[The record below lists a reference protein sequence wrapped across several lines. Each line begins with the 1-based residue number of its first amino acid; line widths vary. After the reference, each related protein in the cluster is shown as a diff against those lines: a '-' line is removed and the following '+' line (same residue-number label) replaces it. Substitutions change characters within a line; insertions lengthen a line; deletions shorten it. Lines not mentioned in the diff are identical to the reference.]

1 MYPSRPV
8 IIALLAAALSAP
20 LGAQGIPRNAR
31 TSKPVANAPRLM
43 VANPFAFAPGDSAT
57 AVRIGSAVR
66 EEMKDIVGRNFSVVE
81 QSQMNDA
88 LKQYGYPTD
97 AILTPPLATTLAKN
111 IQARVIMTGTLAKAQ
126 DGKPTVTARLIGVN
140 DDAGYVVTL
149 AQQGQSPQDF
159 GKKLAKALAPAVK
172 SLPDA
177 KACVDQRTSKRD
189 KAEEAA
195 QKAIKTL
202 PNHGL
207 AHFCLAQIANDKKAP
222 RGEVVKH
229 LQASTKGDPLSLPA
243 WTALATQYQQAN
255 DTANTLVAFKQMLRV
270 APTNQKLREELFKY
284 FLQSGHPETAR
295 EVADEGLKLDPYNA
309 DLYDLKSNACLFLS
323 DFKCAV
329 DALETMYATDS
340 TKADTLFFTKIAAA
354 AAEGENPDEVRLL
367 KWSQIGVRKYPN
379 NPTLLG
385 YLNKAYSLSGPA
397 DSVISVTNRI
407 IAKDTTAT
415 GVVAALEAA
424 KTLIVPPE
432 GQTVQRDTSS
442 RPAATDTSRTAS
454 RTDTAGARTGRDT
467 ATTVASRDTTNRG
480 ASSISADTSGFTPRP
495 KEAVPFLEFAIKY
508 GDAQAKENAAALLYT
523 GAAPLLQQP
532 QDLQGAEQLL
542 RLSAK
547 AANPTGKV
555 YPAANYLLGLATLFQ
570 VPQIDPQAEK
580 QKSCELAKQEQA
592 LLAASDSA
600 LTAGRSVNPE
610 AVDKNLGII
619 KKYNPRIASMLK
631 AYCKGEKRRA

>member
-1 MYPSRPV
+1 
-8 IIALLAAALSAP
+8 
-20 LGAQGIPRNAR
+20 
-31 TSKPVANAPRLM
+31 
-43 VANPFAFAPGDSAT
+43 
-57 AVRIGSAVR
+57 
-66 EEMKDIVGRNFSVVE
+66 MKDIVGRNFNVVE

-88 LKQYGYPTD
+88 LKQYGYPVD
-97 AILTPPLATTLAKN
+97 AILSPPLATTLAKN
-111 IQARVIMTGTLAKAQ
+111 IQARVLVSSTLSRAKSGG
-126 DGKPTVTARLIGVN
+126 DSVTARLIGVN
-140 DDAGYVVTL
+140 DDAGYVVAL
-149 AQQGQSPQDF
+149 NRPQGQSPADF

-172 SLPDA
+172 ALPDA
-177 KACVDQRTSKRD
+177 KACVDQRTSKPD
-189 KAEEAA
+189 KAEDAA
-195 QKAIKTL
+195 KKAIKTL
-202 PNHGL
+202 PTHGL
-207 AHFCLAQIANDKKAP
+207 AEFCLAQIATDKKAP
-222 RGEVVKH
+222 RPEIVKH
-229 LQASTKGDPLSLPA
+229 LHASTKGDPLSLPV

-295 EVADEGLKLDPYNA
+295 EVADEGLKIDPYNA

-340 TKADTLFFTKIAAA
+340 TKADTLFFTKISAA
-354 AAEGENPDEVRLL
+354 AAEGENPDRVRLL

-385 YLNKAYSLSGPA
+385 YLNKAYTLNGQT

-407 IAKDTTAT
+407 IAKDTTEA
-415 GVVAALEAA
+415 GVIAALAA
-424 KTLIVPPE
+424 AQSLIVPP
-432 GQTVQRDTSS
+432 DTS
-442 RPAATDTSRTAS
+442 AATQAKCPPGIDSIACRQ
-454 RTDTAGARTGRDT
+454 RTDTAAAAGAGTS
-467 ATTVASRDTTNRG
+467 AAS
-480 ASSISADTSGFTPRP
+480 FKPRP
-495 KEAVPFLEFAIKY
+495 KEAVPFLEFAIKH
-508 GDAQAKENAAALLYT
+508 GDPQRKEQAAALLYT

-542 RLSAK
+542 RLSVQ
-547 AANPTGKV
+547 AANPSGKV

-580 QKSCELAKQEQA
+580 QKSCDLAKQEQA
-592 LLAASDSA
+592 LLAAADSA

-610 AVDKNLGII
+610 VVDKNLGII

-631 AYCKGEKRRA
+631 AYCKGEKRRT